1 MSKNKNTDASN
12 VLTSKLANSALIE
25 MDKVS
30 IDAEWN
36 VRTSIDQDK
45 VKALSLSMK
54 SQGLLNAITVQASE
68 NGYTVVAGHRRF
80 LAAQRLNWTHI
91 PAVVVSKN
99 DALVAMMMENESRES
114 LEPHEQIKGFM
125 LLAQSGLSAR
135 KIAEKVGVSNVLV
148 SERLKIGQYPELIEA
163 MRDRGLSVKRAF
175 KLAYDAHKNKE
186 GTISEALID
195 GKLDEQDNAQTA
207 KVEKRAATIAAKD
220 EEKPATVDTEQP
232 ATVEDEAVEDEV
244 TTITDDDDEV
254 TEAIEDTPAPTTTT
268 PEVTELPAPAPKPA
282 PATKPTKVEA
292 KVLELS
298 TILDFVDMA
307 REALDNAGDD
317 NEKAAFL
324 SGVLYGLYMTV
335 GYNTD
340 KIELVK
346 KNPTWESDL

>member
-1 MSKNKNTDASN
+1 MAKKNSAQAN
-12 VLTSKLANSALIE
+12 VITSKLANSSLIE

-30 IDAEWN
+30 IDEGWN
-36 VRTSIDQDK
+36 VRTTIDQDK
-45 VKALSLSMK
+45 IKSLSLSMK

-68 NGYTVVAGHRRF
+68 TGFTVVAGHRRF

-91 PAVVVSKN
+91 PAVVVSSN

-175 KLAYDAHKNKE
+175 KLASDAHKNKE
-186 GTISEALID
+186 TTISEALID
-195 GKLDEQDNAQTA
+195 GKLEDQDAAQVA
-207 KVEKRAATIAAKD
+207 KVEKRAATLAAKD
-220 EEKPATVDTEQP
+220 ESESAPVNELTATNEQP
-232 ATVEDEAVEDEV
+232 EAVGDEATEDTPAPTTPTPEAVEDEV
-244 TTITDDDDEV
+244 T
-254 TEAIEDTPAPTTTT
+254 
-268 PEVTELPAPAPKPA
+268 ELPAPTAKFTKPAA

-298 TILDFVDMA
+298 TILDFVDMT

-340 KIELVK
+340 KIDLVK

>member
-1 MSKNKNTDASN
+1 MSKNKNNAADAN
-12 VLTSKLANSALIE
+12 VMTSKLVNASTIIE

-30 IDAEWN
+30 IDETWN
-36 VRTSIDQDK
+36 VRTAIDQDK
-45 VKALSLSMK
+45 IKALSLSMK

-114 LEPHEQIKGFM
+114 LEPHEQIRGFM
-125 LLAQSGLSAR
+125 LLAESGLSAR

-148 SERLKIGQYPELIEA
+148 SERLKIGKFPELVEA

-175 KLAYDAHKNKE
+175 KLASDAHKNKE
-186 GTISEALID
+186 TTIAEALID
-195 GKLDEQDNAQTA
+195 GKLEDQDAAQVA
-207 KVEKRAATIAAKD
+207 KVEKRAATIAARD
-220 EEKPATVDTEQP
+220 EEKPDVATEQP
-232 ATVEDEAVEDEV
+232 EAVEDEV
-244 TTITDDDDEV
+244 ITTDDDEA
-254 TEAIEDTPAPTTTT
+254 TEATEDSPAPTTTT
-268 PEVTELPAPAPKPA
+268 PEAVEDEVTELPAPAAKPA
-282 PATKPTKVEA
+282 AKPVKAEA

-298 TILDFVDMA
+298 TILDFVDMT

-340 KIELVK
+340 KIDLVK